1 MEDYI
6 IGLKLDG
13 LTYMDIDDTSIS
25 DIKNSNVV
33 IVLSSDSSDKLSI
46 YYTKIRNLIINNNRI
61 ILILD
66 GSKSKIRKTI
76 SMLLASY
83 RKYDIYTID
92 DISIV
97 DREYINSLIKRN
109 PSEEEVST
117 FIGSDVTAYS
127 DIDSIILDLSTLIN
141 NNNLDGVRELIENKR
156 DSIENF
162 VDLINYMKL
171 VVDKHSDANSRIKE
185 LKDKITKLEDS
196 LNDTNKQLNNA
207 IRDAKDAKAEKDML
221 QKEAF
226 QAKQKKAELE
236 EQLNSR
242 EPVIRTYTEVQT
254 QMIKCRTKVIIYFKE
269 ISHIS
274 YISSLVTRFIET
286 LVKLK
291 KLKVKLM
298 IYDNKHSFLNSYNPI
313 PIVGSTEYI
322 NNRDIVV
329 NKYEKIVAVEANQAL
344 VEDVLTSDWDVVI
357 IYDRLRQAN
366 DIVSGN
372 NVYKYWVLN
381 SVTEYTAL
389 KKAFKI
395 EKDRIITRPG
405 LFPESL
411 SIQSIPGYK
420 SHTVSAKLAD
430 YVNMK
435 NIGDNKPIFET
446 LINTTNINAIHK

>member
-1 MEDYI
+1 MDYI
-6 IGLKLDG
+6 IGLNVEG
-13 LTYMDIDDTSIS
+13 LTRLDIEDTSVS
-25 DIKNSNVV
+25 NLKNSNIA
-33 IVLSSDSSDKLSI
+33 IVLSSDSSDRLAI
-46 YYTKIRNLIINNNRI
+46 YYSTIRTLIINNNRV

-66 GSKSKIRKTI
+66 GNKSKIRKTI

-92 DISIV
+92 DISII
-97 DREYINSLIKRN
+97 DKEYITSLIKRN
-109 PSEEEVST
+109 PSEDEVST

-127 DIDSIILDLSTLIN
+127 EIDSVIVELSTLVN
-141 NNNLDGVRELIENKR
+141 NNSLDGVRELIESKR
-156 DSIENF
+156 DSIDNF
-162 VDLINYMKL
+162 IDLINYMKL
-171 VVDKHSDANSRIKE
+171 VVDKQSDVNTRIKD
-185 LKDKITKLEDS
+185 LKEKIRGLEDS
-196 LNDTNKQLNNA
+196 LADTNKQLNNA
-207 IRDAKDAKAEKDML
+207 IRDAKDAQAEKDIL
-221 QKEAF
+221 KKEAF

-236 EQLNSR
+236 DKLNSR

-274 YISSLVTRFIET
+274 YISSLITKFMESLI
-286 LVKLK
+286 KLN

-322 NNRDIVV
+322 NNKDIVV
-329 NKYEKIVAVEANQAL
+329 NQYEKIVAVEANQAL
-344 VEDVLTSDWDVVI
+344 IEDVLTSNWDVVI

-395 EKDRIITRPG
+395 DKDRIITRPG
-405 LFPESL
+405 VFPESI
-411 SIQSIPGYK
+411 SIQTIPGYK
-420 SHTVSAKLAD
+420 DHTPSTKLAS

-435 NIGDNKPIFET
+435 KLGDNKLIFET
-446 LINTTNINAIHK
+446 LINTTNINAIYK